1 MSKVLLEK
9 WAKITLYEARK
20 VEVETDTHL
29 HTVKKEHNYRILRGH
44 LLPLFYGGG
53 IQKNQGCHFIVYQWE
68 YYQKQYNNKGFH
80 HHLMLMPRFFYS
92 LQKNIIKERTYI
104 LLFMTI
110 FLIAYRPFL
119 PFLIASQ
126 MQKKMSFLNGLKRIA
141 AHLGALIKCTSDN
154 LGTYEHFVYFYRG
167 GQLLILCSIMR
178 QYIMW

>member
-141 AHLGALIKCTSDN
+141 AHLGTLIKCTSDN
-154 LGTYEHFVYFYRG
+154 LST
-167 GQLLILCSIMR
+167 SIGAVNC
-178 QYIMW
+178 

>member
-1 MSKVLLEK
+1 MQNFREGCSITMSKVLLEK

-80 HHLMLMPRFFYS
+80 HHLMLMPRFFLHSSKEYNKRNEHIYFYS
-92 LQKNIIKERTYI
+92 WPFFWLPTGH
-104 LLFMTI
+104 FC
-110 FLIAYRPFL
+110 PFL
-119 PFLIASQ
+119 SLRKCR
-126 MQKKMSFLNGLKRIA
+126 KKCLF
-141 AHLGALIKCTSDN
+141 
-154 LGTYEHFVYFYRG
+154 
-167 GQLLILCSIMR
+167 
-178 QYIMW
+178 

>member
-1 MSKVLLEK
+1 MQNFREGCSITMSKVLLEK

-80 HHLMLMPRFFYS
+80 HHLMLMPRFFLLSSKEYNKRNEHIYFYS
-92 LQKNIIKERTYI
+92 WPFFWLPTGH
-104 LLFMTI
+104 FC
-110 FLIAYRPFL
+110 PFL
-119 PFLIASQ
+119 SLRKCR
-126 MQKKMSFLNGLKRIA
+126 KKMSFLNGLKRIA
-141 AHLGALIKCTSDN
+141 HGADSHKMHI
-154 LGTYEHFVYFYRG
+154 
-167 GQLLILCSIMR
+167 
-178 QYIMW
+178 W